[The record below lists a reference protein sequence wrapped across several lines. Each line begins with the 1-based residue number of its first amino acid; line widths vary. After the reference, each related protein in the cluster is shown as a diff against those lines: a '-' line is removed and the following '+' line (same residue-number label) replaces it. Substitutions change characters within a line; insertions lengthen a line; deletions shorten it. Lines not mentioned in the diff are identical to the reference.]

1 MMKLSDLPS
10 SQLYIIQGNAAA
22 DIVDLPDSV
31 HWFNWKDKNFLSNQL
46 IVEKSMQKFVNIME
60 KQGIFDSSIVKSLNI
75 LAKTVELTQV
85 YLNNLPDALKSFR
98 EVEEF
103 IDFINLYNEQTKLK
117 QELHWA
123 NYLESQSKT
132 NVGLKRIQ
140 RLDSEIA
147 ALQKK
152 KQIFEPQYE
161 FLKESDTQIKQTL
174 KSLNNEAKRVNKIYI
189 SKTSQINKLKRKI
202 DVEKPKSDLYAEKL
216 EELAVQISKSK
227 LSDNEDYQRI
237 SKKSE
242 KTKRAISQYEE
253 EIAFISE
260 DITQDKTHIKETK
273 KKLRELKQNNAQTSS
288 NFLEIQK
295 SYMEIT
301 SQLKKSTEEKAN
313 LVKSQTKDNAST
325 DLGVP
330 PTNIRFS
337 SIIEDELNS
346 NTIQLSRYI
355 SKSETTP
362 EAYISQ
368 YFKSRGLSKKKFN
381 ALVTHAENL
390 PETSLRQF
398 QTVLESIEDS
408 LNSVLNHVGLK
419 ITFTKLPLIEQLE
432 NSLPQYGIQFQ
443 IHKNKKPIKFEKL
456 PPEEKFYVM
465 CSFEYT
471 LNNIAGIRTHVFV
484 DLDFK
489 IKRTKSLIEKTIRLI
504 KSGLMLKEPNQRIVI
519 FLSKLILEETT
530 QKDMI
535 ITTLTSK

>member
-10 SQLYIIQGNAAA
+10 SQLYIIQGKAAA

-31 HWFNWKDKNFLSNQL
+31 HWFNWKDKKILSNQL
-46 IVEKSMQKFVNIME
+46 IVEKSMQNFVDIME

-75 LAKTVELTQV
+75 IAKTVKLTQV
-85 YLNNLPDALKSFR
+85 FLNDLPDALNSFR

-123 NYLESQSKT
+123 NYLEAQSKT

-147 ALQKK
+147 TLQKK
-152 KQIFEPQYE
+152 KQIIEPQYE
-161 FLKESDTQIKQTL
+161 FLKENDAQIKQTL
-174 KSLNNEAKRVNKIYI
+174 KSLNNEAKRVNKTYI

-216 EELAVQISKSK
+216 DELAVQISKSK
-227 LSDNEDYQRI
+227 LVDNEDYQRI
-237 SKKSE
+237 SKKFE
-242 KTKRAISQYEE
+242 KANTAISQYEE
-253 EIAFISE
+253 EITFISE

-295 SYMEIT
+295 SFLEIT
-301 SQLKKSTEEKAN
+301 SQLNKSTEEKAN
-313 LVKSQTKDNAST
+313 IIKSQTRDNASI
-325 DLGVP
+325 DLGIP

-337 SIIEDELNS
+337 SIIEDELKS

-355 SKSETTP
+355 SKTETTP

-368 YFKSRGLSKKKFN
+368 YFKSWDLSKKKLNSLF
-381 ALVTHAENL
+381 THAENL

-398 QTVLESIEDS
+398 QSALESIEDS
-408 LNSVLNHVGLK
+408 INSILKHVGLI
-419 ITFTKLPLIEQLE
+419 ITFNKLPIIEQLE
-432 NSLPQYGIQFQ
+432 NSPPQYGIQFQ
-443 IHKNKKPIKFEKL
+443 LHKNKKPFKFEKL
-456 PPEEKFYVM
+456 RPEEKFYVM

-471 LNNIAGIRTHVFV
+471 LNRYAGIRTHVFV

-489 IKRTKSLIEKTIRLI
+489 IKRTKSLIENTIRLI
-504 KSGLMLKEPNQRIVI
+504 KSGFMLDDPNEKIVI
-519 FLSKLILEETT
+519 FLSKPILEETT